1 MYWTVPSSI
10 QAVAESNTTV
20 EDNVTAVDLTL
31 SSTDK
36 ESSED
41 IISSSLELDIV
52 LHHRQT
58 FMDMGRIIHMIIT
71 SRQRRSL
78 W

>member
-1 MYWTVPSSI
+1 MKCRCVT
-10 QAVAESNTTV
+10 ESNTTV
-20 EDNVTAVDLTL
+20 EDNVTDAVDLTL

-58 FMDMGRIIHMIIT
+58 FMDMGRIIHVIIT
-71 SRQRRSL
+71 SHRRRSL
-78 W
+78 L

>member
-20 EDNVTAVDLTL
+20 EDNVTDAVDLTP

-36 ESSED
+36 ESSKD
-41 IISSSLELDIV
+41 VSSSLELDIV

-58 FMDMGRIIHMIIT
+58 FMDMGRIIHVIIT
-71 SRQRRSL
+71 SHRRRSL
-78 W
+78 L

>member
-1 MYWTVPSSI
+1 MPLTVPSSI
-10 QAVAESNTTV
+10 QAVTESNKTV
-20 EDNVTAVDLTL
+20 EDNVTDAVDLTL
-31 SSTDK
+31 SSTDQ

-52 LHHRQT
+52 LHHHPT
-58 FMDMGRIIHMIIT
+58 IAMGRIILVIIT
-71 SRQRRSL
+71 SHRGRSL